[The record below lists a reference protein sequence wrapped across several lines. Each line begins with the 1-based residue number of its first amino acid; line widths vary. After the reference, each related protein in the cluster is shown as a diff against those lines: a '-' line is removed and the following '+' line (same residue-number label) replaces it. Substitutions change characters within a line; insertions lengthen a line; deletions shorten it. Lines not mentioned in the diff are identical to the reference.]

1 MVKITDGRMTI
12 EVTTGAFNAIYSK
25 QGFRRV
31 NEPAVAQVENDPPEL
46 TDDEKFLAD
55 IAEKPLSQ
63 WSKEEVR
70 HFAELKGIG
79 LEGVKNTT
87 EAKDRLKPVLGL
99 E

>member
-12 EVTTGAFNAIYSK
+12 EVTTGAFNTIYSK

-46 TDDEKFLAD
+46 TDDEKFLVD

-63 WSKEEVR
+63 WSKEQVKR
-70 HFAELKGIG
+70 YAALKGIDLSG
-79 LEGVKNTT
+79 TKNIG
-87 EAKDRLKPVLGL
+87 EAKDLIKPVL
-99 E
+99 EQ